1 MRRFLASAMLLAAP
15 PEAYADR
22 SEDLVALNQRLGN
35 YAREQRLLHARLS
48 LENLGRMDPATQRLW
63 DSRLHSGGKPML
75 VHLWSVACGPC
86 VREMPALRQMMEHL
100 QREAPLRVV
109 FISEDLPD
117 ALASFFQ
124 AQAKELLPKVEY
136 WMSGPSSGMRIDL
149 QDNGQPMTLLV
160 DGDLVVRQAMVGPL
174 TERRSELYSAVSR
187 LLRNLPPHSHS

>member
-1 MRRFLASAMLLAAP
+1 MRRFLAAALLMAVP
-15 PEAYADR
+15 LDAYADR
-22 SEDLVALNQRLGN
+22 SEDLVVLNQRLGN

-48 LENLGRMDPATQRLW
+48 LESLGRIDPATQRLW

-117 ALASFFQ
+117 ALANFFQ
-124 AQAKELLPKVEY
+124 AQAKERLPNVEY
-136 WMSGPSSGMRIDL
+136 WMSGPSSAMRIDL

-174 TERRSELYSAVSR
+174 TERRNELYSAVSR
-187 LLRNLPPHSHS
+187 LLRNLPQHSHS